1 MSPLGQPQHFEAE
14 RIGRPSPPVLKKLAI
29 GLFVLA
35 GVYVWVSG
43 DYTFAGP
50 RYRVMAYAQMA
61 AAQFEGPPSSDEAPV
76 AAPVAVPAAVPAAV
90 PVAAKGAITETQGSA
105 AVSQFAAG
113 EQPGLTQ
120 TYVHL
125 ASLRSAA
132 SAKEEWSRLQRT
144 FPDQLARLD
153 LVVERVR
160 LQSEGVV
167 YRVLADTS
175 ESPLS
180 PGQLCTALR
189 QNNQYCTLVK
199 PGAT

>member
-1 MSPLGQPQHFEAE
+1 
-14 RIGRPSPPVLKKLAI
+14 VLKKLAI

-35 GVYVWVSG
+35 GVYVWASG

-76 AAPVAVPAAVPAAV
+76 AAPVAVP
-90 PVAAKGAITETQGSA
+90 VAAKGAITEIQGSA
-105 AVSQFAAG
+105 AISQLAAG

>member
-1 MSPLGQPQHFEAE
+1 M
-14 RIGRPSPPVLKKLAI
+14 LKKLAI

-76 AAPVAVPAAVPAAV
+76 AAPVAVP
-90 PVAAKGAITETQGSA
+90 VAAKGAITETQGSA
-105 AVSQFAAG
+105 AISQFAAG

>member
-1 MSPLGQPQHFEAE
+1 M
-14 RIGRPSPPVLKKLAI
+14 LKKLAI

-50 RYRVMAYAQMA
+50 RYRVLAYALMA
-61 AAQFEGPPSSDEAPV
+61 AAQFGDPRSSAVADSRIAEDKGIAVASQSVAGGPPVRDH
-76 AAPVAVPAAVPAAV
+76 
-90 PVAAKGAITETQGSA
+90 
-105 AVSQFAAG
+105 
-113 EQPGLTQ
+113 

-125 ASLRSAA
+125 SSLRSAA

>member
-1 MSPLGQPQHFEAE
+1 MWQ
-14 RIGRPSPPVLKKLAI
+14 KLAI

-35 GVYVWVSG
+35 GIYVWVSG

-50 RYRVMAYAQMA
+50 RYRVMAYAQIA
-61 AAQFEGPPSSDEAPV
+61 AAQFEAPPSSAEAPV
-76 AAPVAVPAAVPAAV
+76 TAN
-90 PVAAKGAITETQGSA
+90 GAITETHDSA
-105 AVSQFAAG
+105 AISQPATA
-113 EQPGLTQ
+113 EPRAPAH

-132 SAKEEWSRLQRT
+132 SAEQEWSRLQRS
-144 FPDQLARLD
+144 FPGELANLK
-153 LVVERVR
+153 LVVKRVQ
-160 LQSEGVV
+160 LGAKGVV

-180 PGQLCTALR
+180 PGRLCTTLR
-189 QNNQYCTLVK
+189 QNDQYCRPVK

>member
-14 RIGRPSPPVLKKLAI
+14 RIGRPPPVLKKLAI

-50 RYRVMAYAQMA
+50 RYRVLAYAHMA
-61 AAQFEGPPSSDEAPV
+61 AAPFEGPPSPAEMP
-76 AAPVAVPAAVPAAV
+76 AV
-90 PVAAKGAITETQGSA
+90 AKGAITETQASA
-105 AVSQFAAG
+105 AISQFAAG
-113 EQPGLTQ
+113 KQPRLTQ

>member
-1 MSPLGQPQHFEAE
+1 
-14 RIGRPSPPVLKKLAI
+14 VLKKLAI

-76 AAPVAVPAAVPAAV
+76 AAPVAVPAV
-90 PVAAKGAITETQGSA
+90 AKGAITETQASA
-105 AVSQFAAG
+105 AISQFAAG

>member
-1 MSPLGQPQHFEAE
+1 
-14 RIGRPSPPVLKKLAI
+14 VLKKLAI

-35 GVYVWVSG
+35 GAYVWVSG
-43 DYTFAGP
+43 DHTFAGP
-50 RYRVMAYAQMA
+50 RYRVLAYAHMA
-61 AAQFEGPPSSDEAPV
+61 AAPFEGPPSSAEM
-76 AAPVAVPAAVPAAV
+76 

-105 AVSQFAAG
+105 AISQFAAG
-113 EQPGLTQ
+113 EQPRLTQ

>member
-1 MSPLGQPQHFEAE
+1 M
-14 RIGRPSPPVLKKLAI
+14 LKKLAI

-35 GVYVWVSG
+35 GIYVWVSG

-50 RYRVMAYAQMA
+50 RYRVMAYAHMA
-61 AAQFEGPPSSDEAPV
+61 AAQFEGPPASAEAPV
-76 AAPVAVPAAVPAAV
+76 AT
-90 PVAAKGAITETQGSA
+90 KGAITETQGSA
-105 AVSQFAAG
+105 ANSQVAAG
-113 EQPGLTQ
+113 ELSALAN

-144 FPDQLARLD
+144 FPGQLAKLD

-160 LQSEGVV
+160 LQSEDVV

-180 PGQLCTALR
+180 PEQLCAALR
-189 QNNQYCTLVK
+189 QNDQYCTLIRS
-199 PGAT
+199 GASQIDPT

>member
-1 MSPLGQPQHFEAE
+1 M
-14 RIGRPSPPVLKKLAI
+14 LAI
-29 GLFVLA
+29 GLFVLVCA
-35 GVYVWVSG
+35 YVWVSG

-50 RYRVMAYAQMA
+50 RYRVLAYAHMA
-61 AAQFEGPPSSDEAPV
+61 AAQFEGPPSQAEMPAEAPV
-76 AAPVAVPAAVPAAV
+76 AI
-90 PVAAKGAITETQGSA
+90 KGAITEPQGSA
-105 AVSQFAAG
+105 AISQIATG

-125 ASLRSAA
+125 ASLRSAT

-144 FPDQLARLD
+144 FPDQLAKLD

-160 LQSEGVV
+160 LQSEGVI

>member
-1 MSPLGQPQHFEAE
+1 M
-14 RIGRPSPPVLKKLAI
+14 LKKLAI

-43 DYTFAGP
+43 DYTLAGP
-50 RYRVMAYAQMA
+50 RYRVLAYAQMA

-76 AAPVAVPAAVPAAV
+76 AAPVAV

-180 PGQLCTALR
+180 PGQLSVRRSARTTSTAISS
-189 QNNQYCTLVK
+189 NQAPHRT
-199 PGAT
+199 AD